1 MKGKNIMK
9 KFLLLTAVLCILLT
23 SGCQT
28 ASDLITPS
36 PSPSTSPI
44 TERETEEIPQTDTN
58 DVKTTIPVSS
68 IIKMNNDWTM
78 MGEYETELT
87 EKGKTDRIL
96 LGTSAK
102 SKNGEMKWD
111 DSQYWTL
118 AVISE
123 EGAYNLFSQRM
134 QGYVYFEL
142 NEAFVK
148 GISTKIITAYI
159 FSGVDRE
166 IRNYVFDEKEKV
178 FVEYPQYSTRNFSTG
193 GINNMYSSFPE
204 YKAK

>member
-1 MKGKNIMK
+1 MK
-9 KFLLLTAVLCILLT
+9 KILVLLTTVVMLLT
-23 SGCQT
+23 TGCQT
-28 ASDLITPS
+28 ASDLVSTTPS
-36 PSPSTSPI
+36 PSPASK
-44 TERETEEIPQTDTN
+44 TEAPEISQMEID
-58 DVKTTIPVSS
+58 DIKTTIPVSG
-68 IIKMNNDWTM
+68 IIKMNNDWTI
-78 MGEYETELT
+78 MGEYEVELT

-102 SKNGEMKWD
+102 TKNGEMKWD

-123 EGAYNLFSQRM
+123 DGAYNLFSQRM
-134 QGYVYFEL
+134 QGYVYFEF

-148 GISTKIITAYI
+148 GFSTDVITAYI
-159 FSGVDRE
+159 FSGTERE
-166 IRNYVFDEKEKV
+166 IRNYIFDAKEKV
-178 FVEYPQYSTRNFSTG
+178 FVEYPMYSTKDFSTG